1 MDVSE
6 KNHQSLEQ
14 AHEELKREY
23 AALKEEYDRIKAKER
38 DLKVINE
45 FAVSILSNNT
55 VDEIVWAVAKHAI
68 AYLDLEDCVIYLL
81 DDSGT
86 QLIQRAAHGPK
97 NPEAYEILDPIVI
110 PLGSGIV
117 GSVAVSGIAEII
129 EDTRLD
135 ERYIVDDDI
144 RLSELAVPILYQ
156 GDVIGVID
164 SEHSQLNFFTESH
177 KNILTTLAS
186 MASAKIINAI
196 TIEKL
201 QESETELKTYR
212 DHLEELVSIR
222 TKNLT
227 ERTDELV
234 KTLFNLKT
242 TQDQLVEAKEAAE
255 RTNKAKS
262 EFLSNMS
269 HELRTPLNGILGYAQ
284 IITGDT
290 NLQPYQQR
298 GIDVIYKS
306 GRHLLTLINE
316 ILDFGKIE
324 ARKMELYPSEIPLN
338 DFLSHIITLM
348 NIRAQEKNLALLFE
362 TDDLLNITVLA
373 DEKRLRQ
380 ILINLLGNAIK
391 FTDEGEV
398 RLKVRPLFS
407 SRMTSR
413 LKNRLTCRFSVID
426 TGIGI
431 SPEHIDSIFLPFNQV
446 QDLISLSGAGMVRQR
461 AMGTGLG
468 LAITHQLIVLMGSH
482 IRVESELGKGSTFSF
497 DLTLPI
503 AEFNMQETK
512 PSYQPPMSIIGYK
525 GDVRQILVVDDLL
538 QNRLVLQNMLAPLG
552 FEIEE
557 ARDGQEAIDKAKKTK
572 PDLILMD
579 MHMPIMSGLEAVKQI
594 RLFAPDLPIAAVSA
608 SVLQHQQV
616 STISA
621 GCNAF
626 LAKPVDLEELLVKIE
641 HLLQLE
647 WTYNPSP
654 ATNQAE
660 NEPLITPPIKE
671 LKHLHELALRGNIPR
686 LRKKI
691 IQLEQIQPECAPFA
705 TQIKELAKHFKRKEL
720 LVLLEK
726 YLSSS

>member
-6 KNHQSLEQ
+6 KNHESLEQ
-14 AHEELKREY
+14 AHQELKREY
-23 AALKEEYDRIKAKER
+23 AVLKEKYDRIKAKER
-38 DLKVINE
+38 YLKVINE

-81 DDSGT
+81 DESKT

-110 PLGSGIV
+110 PLGRGIV
-117 GSVAVSGIAEII
+117 GSVALSGIAEII
-129 EDTRLD
+129 EDTRVD
-135 ERYIVDDDI
+135 ERYIVDDDV

-156 GDVIGVID
+156 GGVIGVID

-186 MASAKIINAI
+186 MASAKIINAM

-201 QESETELKTYR
+201 QQSEAELKTYR
-212 DHLEELVSIR
+212 DHLEELVSVR

-227 ERTDELV
+227 ERTDELT

-242 TQDQLVEAKEAAE
+242 TQEQLVEAKEAAE
-255 RTNKAKS
+255 RTNEAKS

-290 NLQPYQQR
+290 NLEPFQQR

-324 ARKMELYPSEIPLN
+324 ARKMELYASEIPLN

-348 NIRAQEKNLALLFE
+348 NIRAQERNLALIFD
-362 TDDLLNITVLA
+362 TDDLLNVTVLA

-391 FTDEGEV
+391 FTDEGQV
-398 RLKVRPLFS
+398 TLKVKPFFS
-407 SRMTSR
+407 SHATSR
-413 LKNRLTCRFSVID
+413 LKKRLTCRFSVID

-431 SPEHIDSIFLPFNQV
+431 SPEHINSIFLPFNQI
-446 QDLISLSGAGMVRQR
+446 QDLISLSGAEMARQR
-461 AMGTGLG
+461 ATGTGLG
-468 LAITHQLIVLMGSH
+468 LAITHQLIALMGSH
-482 IRVESELGKGSTFSF
+482 IRVESQLGKGSTFSF

-503 AEFNMQETK
+503 AEFNMGEIT
-512 PSYQPPMSIIGYK
+512 PSYQPLMNIIGYK
-525 GDVRQILVVDDLL
+525 GERRQILVVDDLL
-538 QNRLVLQNMLAPLG
+538 QNRLVLQNMLTPLG

-557 ARDGQEAIDKAKKTK
+557 ARDGQEAVHKAKKLQA
-572 PDLILMD
+572 DLILMD
-579 MHMPIMSGLEAVKQI
+579 MHMPIMSGIEAVKQI
-594 RLFAPDLPIAAVSA
+594 RLFASDLPIIAVSA

-626 LAKPVDLEELLVKIE
+626 LPKPVDLEELLTKLE
-641 HLLQLE
+641 QLLQLE
-647 WTYNPSP
+647 WINNPSP
-654 ATNQAE
+654 TTNQAE
-660 NEPLITPPIKE
+660 NEPLITPRTEE
-671 LKHLHELALRGNIPR
+671 LKHLRELALRGNIPR

-691 IQLEQIQPECAPFA
+691 TQLEQTQPQYAPFA
-705 TQIKELAKHFKRKEL
+705 TQIKELARRFKRKEL
-720 LVLLEK
+720 LALLEK
-726 YLSSS
+726 YL